1 MKNLAKSINILVG
14 QYKKLKQVPKSNEEG
29 TNINEFS
36 EIIKEVMD
44 FI

>member
-14 QYKKLKQVPKSNEEG
+14 QYNKLKQVPKSNEEG
-29 TNINEFS
+29 TNINKFS
-36 EIIKEVMD
+36 KIIKEVMD

>member
-14 QYKKLKQVPKSNEEG
+14 QHNKLKQVPKSNEEG
-29 TNINEFS
+29 TNINES
-36 EIIKEVMD
+36 SGIIEEVID